1 MNSTI
6 AKLAD
11 EFEKM
16 EKTIASQK
24 KMIETLMPTGYVDTD
39 TVKLHLNSVYGVMFG
54 GRPSPKRCKQEDCSW
69 DEINMYSS
77 FGLADKMFEVGDTK
91 KFRLADAEREDQSG
105 RRYLP
110 DEEQHGLCG
119 QAGGRV
125 DTQPAARRSGSRRGL
140 GEEVPRR
147 CGGCVQRL

>member
-39 TVKLHLNSVYGVMFG
+39 MQGIFAWLVAGYFKY
-54 GRPSPKRCKQEDCSW
+54 KR
-69 DEINMYSS
+69 
-77 FGLADKMFEVGDTK
+77 FGLKMSPAMRKVVNQYERDNDLCLQFLEERCEQAEGVNTRSKSLFDAYKIWCKSNGYFACSAKRFNADMETHP
-91 KFRLADAEREDQSG
+91 EW
-105 RRYLP
+105 
-110 DEEQHGLCG
+110 HGGKVVYQGYPVYKNLKLKG
-119 QAGGRV
+119 A
-125 DTQPAARRSGSRRGL
+125 S
-140 GEEVPRR
+140 
-147 CGGCVQRL
+147 

>member
-54 GRPSPKRCKQEDCSW
+54 GRPSPKRCKLEDCSW

-77 FGLADKMFEVGDTK
+77 FALLT
-91 KFRLADAEREDQSG
+91 RCS
-105 RRYLP
+105 
-110 DEEQHGLCG
+110 
-119 QAGGRV
+119 
-125 DTQPAARRSGSRRGL
+125 RS
-140 GEEVPRR
+140 VIPRSS
-147 CGGCVQRL
+147 VWLTAPT

>member
-39 TVKLHLNSVYGVMFG
+39 TVKLHLNSVYSSA
-54 GRPSPKRCKQEDCSW
+54 RPSVPDH
-69 DEINMYSS
+69 
-77 FGLADKMFEVGDTK
+77 T
-91 KFRLADAEREDQSG
+91 AERLRCNNSEHWSYRSYLRGKG
-105 RRYLP
+105 RT
-110 DEEQHGLCG
+110 H
-119 QAGGRV
+119 
-125 DTQPAARRSGSRRGL
+125 
-140 GEEVPRR
+140 
-147 CGGCVQRL
+147 RL